1 MKRMRQRIFGALL
14 AFAVA
19 LSLMPATVM
28 AVDVKTFT
36 DVKEDSWYY
45 DYVKYVADKEY
56 FQGTSA
62 ATFSPE
68 VTMTRAMF
76 VTAVSRVAG
85 ETGDATVSPFTDVP
99 ANTWYTAAVDWA
111 VEKGIVNGIGGNK
124 FNPEQKITREDM
136 CAAMARFISYLET
149 SQKKTFKK
157 TANAIDFPDANEI
170 SAYAKNAVESCV
182 AYGLVYGTGDGSF
195 KPKADASRAE
205 VAAMIYRLSLL
216 TTEGQVPSGGGGGGG
231 GVTATSYTI
240 TFMDGTETLGTVTTA
255 SNTSTE
261 KTFTTMA
268 APTSEGK
275 VFVNWNAKADG
286 TGDAYAP
293 STEYTATGD
302 MTLYAQWID
311 AKDYIGQSV
320 KAVMDQINAQY
331 VDTGK
336 TDASYAN
343 SSVEMDRLV
352 FNSVRNGDVRTQTVS
367 GSAEISQDLVVAVIE
382 KAATFAC
389 QILTDD
395 KPAQDE
401 VESAIDDI
409 VDEMESYLGITI
421 TDKTLQEIKDQVYD
435 KVVSM
440 AKPLWANFKDEN
452 GVYYTGDVTVS
463 AGSETVTVKVDTQ
476 TTLVGG
482 RRDAVK
488 KIGVAL
494 AKDLYAD
501 LKSYTSYTNKV
512 EMAGTVTFKFSDNAA
527 HGADTNPYPHT
538 YPVTLKVVLNGGEL
552 IEYKFNSQ
560 SYVKLN
566 VTEAVQAEYEEQ
578 LDAVVKAAL
587 SSTAV
592 KDELEGRIDSTVEK
606 FTDNQTFQDLTS
618 TMVTIGMAADQDQ
631 ADKLYIKPAMS
642 TWQKANMDLDDLA
655 NSPLF
660 KIYWEQDP
668 NAAYVNDAVYKLVDD
683 VAQKAGE
690 YVLGQ
695 LDAKLSDWMMDA
707 LGKSVTPEHLLETL
721 QDNTI
726 SIEFANIDNEAVLN
740 YVLAVV
746 SDQWRADVGGTA
758 MNYTGA
764 AAPAMRTEVDKLV
777 RNALEDTNYYTYL
790 EKALKL
796 QKVDTMKDLQLGNLA
811 TLLDKPGF
819 QNAIAG
825 RGDSLVNRVTNLI
838 GRLPAGA
845 SVTINGVTLNKA
857 ALADIQNASTTVEA
871 CQALADLIGQD
882 GLRTLTLNSFAGE
895 GMEITVQYNA
905 RTFTFHLVV
914 EVA

>member
-1 MKRMRQRIFGALL
+1 MKRMRQRILGALL

-124 FNPEQKITREDM
+124 FNPEQEITREDM

-182 AYGLVYGTGDGSF
+182 AYGLIYGTGDGSF

-205 VAAMIYRLSLL
+205 VAAVIYRLSLL
-216 TTEGQVPSGGGGGGG
+216 TTEPAGGSTGGGG

-293 STEYTATGD
+293 SAEYTATGD

-401 VESAIDDI
+401 IESAIDGI

-501 LKSYTSYTNKV
+501 LKSNTSYTNKV

-527 HGADTNPYPHT
+527 HGADTNSYPHT
-538 YPVTLKVVLNGGEL
+538 YPVTLKVVLDGGEL
-552 IEYKFNSQ
+552 VEYKFNSQ

-566 VTEAVQAEYEEQ
+566 VTDAVQTSYEEQ

-592 KDELEGRIDSTVEK
+592 KEELEPRIASTVDK
-606 FTDNQTFQDLTS
+606 FMDNATFGDLTS
-618 TMVTIGMAADQDQ
+618 TMVTIGMATNETTAQKYIQ
-631 ADKLYIKPAMS
+631 AALNA
-642 TWQKANMDLDDLA
+642 WQTANMNLDDLA

-683 VAQKAGE
+683 VAQKAGV
-690 YVLGQ
+690 YVSQSVKDKVGNT
-695 LDAKLSDWMMDA
+695 AWKM
-707 LGKSVTPEHLLETL
+707 LGKSVTPEDLLNILLENEV
-721 QDNTI
+721 DI
-726 SIEFANIDNEAVLN
+726 GFANIDNVAVRD
-740 YVLAVV
+740 YVLAAV
-746 SDQWRADVGGTA
+746 SDQWRVDVGDTSTD
-758 MNYTGA
+758 YTGA
-764 AAPAMRTEVDKLV
+764 AAAAMKAEIDDLV
-777 RNALEDTNYYTYL
+777 RSALEDSNYYTYL

-796 QKVDTMKDLQLGNLA
+796 QKVDTMVDLQLGNLA
-811 TLLDKPGF
+811 TLLSKPGF
-819 QNAIAG
+819 QDAVAG

-838 GRLPAGA
+838 GRLPEGA

-857 ALADIQNASTTVEA
+857 ALADIQAASTTVEA
-871 CQALADLIGQD
+871 CQALSKLLSDP
-882 GLRTLTLNSFAGE
+882 GLSTLTLNSFAGE
-895 GMEITVQYNA
+895 GQEITVQYNA